1 MNAPAPRR
9 VRVTA
14 PADAPTARTRSTP
27 ESTSVED
34 IHVRSLVRSQL
45 RLSLYVALG
54 FLVILIV
61 LAILVSLWPRIQEM
75 RLATIPLP
83 WLLLGLGVYPLIWAA
98 AALYNRAST
107 RNEAR
112 YRFLARR

>member
-1 MNAPAPRR
+1 MSAPGPRR

-14 PADAPTARTRSTP
+14 PADAPTARHAAQRDS
-27 ESTSVED
+27 SSVED

-45 RLSLYVALG
+45 RLSLTVALG
-54 FLVILIV
+54 FLVILVV
-61 LAILVSLWPRIQEM
+61 LAVLVSLWPRIQEM
-75 RLATIPLP
+75 RVATIPWT
-83 WLLLGLGVYPLIWAA
+83 WLLLGLGVYPLIWSA
-98 AALYNRAST
+98 AALYNRACA